1 MGVKDRP
8 AQLGAN
14 KWSELGKTV
23 EIMLR
28 IFEPIFGIGKY
39 VIIDNFLYVEKRI
52 TVLEKK
58 DVYDGAIIKNHK
70 YWPKGIPGDEIDRNF
85 HNRDVG
91 GVGVLEAIT

>member
-1 MGVKDRP
+1 
-8 AQLGAN
+8 
-14 KWSELGKTV
+14 
-23 EIMLR
+23 MLLLT
-28 IFEPIFGIGKY
+28 ISFMWKSVSPSWK
-39 VIIDNFLYVEKRI
+39 
-52 TVLEKK
+52 KK